1 MSDAERV
8 LKLELLVKLA
18 KVELELDDVK
28 LAKVLELDELSL
40 DRLDAL
46 ELDPLDRLDR
56 LDALEL
62 DPLDRLDRLDEL
74 ELEELWLLEE
84 ELDPE
89 LLWEV
94 GELWELALEVLLL
107 ELAELCS
114 PDSGGGGRSSAGGRR
129 VTKTGPQGVTLTR

>member
-1 MSDAERV
+1 M

-28 LAKVLELDELSL
+28 LAKVLELDELS
-40 DRLDAL
+40 
-46 ELDPLDRLDR
+46 LDR

-129 VTKTGPQGVTLTR
+129 VTTTGPQGVTLTR